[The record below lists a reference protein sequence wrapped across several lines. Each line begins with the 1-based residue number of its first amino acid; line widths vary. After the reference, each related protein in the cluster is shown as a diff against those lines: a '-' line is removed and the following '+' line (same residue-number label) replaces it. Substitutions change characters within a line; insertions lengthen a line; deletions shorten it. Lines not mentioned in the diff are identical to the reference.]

1 MRMKQ
6 EMKLDNLDE
15 IAISVINESKKLSNE
30 KASIIA
36 LNGELGAGKTT
47 LTKVICKILGIKGNI
62 ISPTFVIMKYY
73 DLGKNKEELLSPSI
87 KRLIH
92 IDAYRLNNADE
103 LLKLGFEEI
112 SRNKENLIIIE
123 WPERVIKCLG
133 NNVLNI
139 KLNHKD
145 ENTRTIQ
152 FLV

>member
-1 MRMKQ
+1 MEQ
-6 EMKLDNLDE
+6 EMKLDNIDE

-30 KASIIA
+30 KARIIA
-36 LNGELGAGKTT
+36 LDGDLGAGKTT
-47 LTKVICKILGIKGNI
+47 LTKAICKILGIKKDI

-73 DLGKNKEELLSPSI
+73 NLGKSKGESLSPSI

-103 LLKLGFEEI
+103 LLKLGFDEI
-112 SRNKENLIIIE
+112 SKNKENLIIIE
-123 WPERVIKCLG
+123 WGERVRQCLG